1 MKFENIIFLIIAVL
15 TTFSIALIGVAI
27 GQHSWLIAI
36 TAIIAVFF
44 LMGLGFSLKKRF
56 RERNQA

>member
-1 MKFENIIFLIIAVL
+1 MKAENIIFLVIAVL

-36 TAIIAVFF
+36 IAIVAVFF
-44 LMGLGFSLKKRF
+44 LMGYGFSLKKKF
-56 RERNQA
+56 RERNNA